1 MQLLRPCSPQNRN
14 SARANSIDEPVDDRL
29 HSPDMTPIRLQ
40 DITLSHGSETLVENI
55 NFALHRGERVCI
67 VGRNGSGKTSFLRL
81 INGDLAPEH
90 GDVVVAPGVHI
101 GYLPQK
107 VPRDWSGTVEQH
119 VLSGLGSVGELLDQ
133 YQTAISDATSD
144 PNHPDANDR
153 LQKLAGLIQA
163 DDGWQRRLHA
173 DEMISMLELDP
184 AADVATL
191 SGGQSRRVL
200 LARALAAR
208 PEVLILDEPTNHLDI
223 PSIQMLEFTIEH
235 RAQTLL
241 FVSHDRRFVQTVATR
256 IIEIDRGGLYDYPGD
271 YDTFLK
277 RRDERLEIEEKEHNE
292 FDKRLAEEE
301 AWLRQGVKAR
311 RTRNQGRVRRLE
323 SMRSER
329 QQRRNRVGEAKI
341 EIQEAERSGKEVINA
356 KNMSV
361 HFDSAEAPTIE
372 NFSMRIIRGDR
383 IGIIGPN
390 GCGKTTLIR
399 TLLGELQPTSGSVEL
414 GTNLEIAYFDQHREA
429 LDPNAKVWEVVAE
442 GSDFVSVNGHR
453 RHIIGWLSDFL
464 FPAYQARGPVSVLS
478 GGERHRLLL
487 ARLFAKPANF
497 LVLDEPTNDLDI
509 ETLELLEQ
517 RLADFEGTVI
527 IVSHDREFLNST
539 VTSIIAHDEG
549 GHFEEFVGGYDDYL
563 RQRELPATSPFGSSS
578 ASGSRASGATAIPP
592 ARAKARKLNNKERQ
606 ALKSLP
612 TLIDSL
618 EKEETKIHA
627 ALADPDIYRADPEKV
642 VTLND
647 RLKKIAEEQ
656 ERAFAKWEKLE
667 ALT

>member
-1 MQLLRPCSPQNRN
+1 
-14 SARANSIDEPVDDRL
+14 
-29 HSPDMTPIRLQ
+29 MTPIRLQ
-40 DITLSHGSETLVENI
+40 DITLSHGSETLVENA
-55 NFALHRGERVCI
+55 NFTLHRGERVCI

-81 INGDLAPEH
+81 INGDLAPEK
-90 GDVVVAPGVHI
+90 GNVAVAPGVHI

-107 VPRDWSGTVEQH
+107 VPRQWSGTVEQH
-119 VLSGLGSVGELLDQ
+119 VLSGLGSVGELLDE
-133 YQTAISDATSD
+133 YQQATISAVDSPND
-144 PNHPDANDR
+144 PAANDR
-153 LQKLAGLIQA
+153 MQKLAVLIEA

-173 DEMISMLELDP
+173 DEMISMLELD
-184 AADVATL
+184 ASADVSTL

-235 RAQTLL
+235 RAQTVL
-241 FVSHDRRFVQTVATR
+241 FVSHDRRFVQNVATR

-271 YDTFLK
+271 YETFLR
-277 RRDERLEIEEKEHNE
+277 RRDERLEIEEKENAE
-292 FDKRLAEEE
+292 FDKKLAEEE

-311 RTRNQGRVRRLE
+311 RTRNQGRVRRLD
-323 SMRSER
+323 SMRAER
-329 QQRRNRVGEAKI
+329 QQRRNRVGAAKI

-356 KNMSV
+356 ENMTV
-361 HFDSAEAPTIE
+361 HFDAATAPTIE
-372 NFSMRIIRGDR
+372 NFSTRILRGDR
-383 IGIIGPN
+383 VGIIGPN

-399 TLLGELQPTSGSVEL
+399 TLLGEIQPTSGSVEL

-539 VTSIIAHDEG
+539 VTSIIAHDKDG
-549 GHFEEFVGGYDDYL
+549 RFEEFVGGYDDYL
-563 RQRELPATSPFGSSS
+563 RQRPRAETATNDAS
-578 ASGSRASGATAIPP
+578 AASNVAVSAAKPP
-592 ARAKARKLNNKERQ
+592 KARKLNNKERE
-606 ALKSLP
+606 ALKKLP
-612 TLIDSL
+612 ILIEAL
-618 EKEETKIHA
+618 EKEEAEIHA
-627 ALADPDIYRADPEKV
+627 ALADPDIYRADPGKV
-642 VTLND
+642 TTLNA
-647 RLKKIAEEQ
+647 RLVKIADEQ
-656 ERAFAKWEKLE
+656 ERAFAKWERLE
-667 ALT
+667 AGT